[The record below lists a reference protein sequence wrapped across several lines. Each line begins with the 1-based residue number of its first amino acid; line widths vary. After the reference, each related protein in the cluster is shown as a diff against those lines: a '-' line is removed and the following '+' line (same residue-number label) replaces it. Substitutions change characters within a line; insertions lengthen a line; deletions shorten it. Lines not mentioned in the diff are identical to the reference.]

1 MIERAELPL
10 TNSKCIACSAP
21 TSHLDHMPAAV
32 AGLLPRGQRGKN
44 SSSRAGS
51 IIRYFCDYELLTEIA
66 RGGMGVVDNAGQ
78 VKLNRVVA
86 MMTQRKPSSPRRIAN

>member
-1 MIERAELPL
+1 MIERAALPL
-10 TNSKCIACSAP
+10 TNSKCIAP
-21 TSHLDHMPAAV
+21 MSHLDHTPSAV
-32 AGLLPRGQRGKN
+32 ARLLLREQRGKN

-51 IIRYFCDYELLTEIA
+51 IIRYFGDYELLTEIA

-86 MMTQRKPSSPRRIAN
+86 MMTQRKPSYPRRIAN